1 MSELFYKSV
10 RAIGRRF
17 FFHASAPRILH
28 AERSARPGGYILAA
42 NHCSPYDA
50 PLIIASTPRVIYW
63 LSIVE
68 IFRHPLAACFLRWF
82 GAEPL
87 DRAKPDTRTVRK
99 VVKHLR
105 AGRVVGIFPEGG
117 VRAPSES
124 VLQGGELHDGVC
136 KLAQLARVPV
146 LPCVVIGSEKFNDWR
161 SWLPGAGTRWAVVFG
176 EPIFPREDDDPVE
189 ARLAMNEVIKSALRA
204 LHAEVTGDV

>member
-1 MSELFYKSV
+1 MSEVFYKAVRSV
-10 RAIGRRF
+10 GSRI

-28 AERSARPGGYILAA
+28 AERAARAGGYILAA

-68 IFRHPLAACFLRWF
+68 IFRNPLAGCFLRWF

-87 DRAKPDTRTVRK
+87 DRSKADTRTVLH
-99 VVKHLR
+99 VVRHLR

-117 VRAPSES
+117 LRQAGES
-124 VLQGGELHDGVC
+124 VLQDGSLHDGVC
-136 KLAQLARVPV
+136 KLAQLAHVPV
-146 LPCVVIGSEKFNDWR
+146 LPCVVVGSEKFADWKC
-161 SWLPGAGTRWAVVFG
+161 WLPGAGTRWAVVFG
-176 EPIFPREDDDPVE
+176 EAIFPREDNDGAC
-189 ARLAMNEVIKSALRA
+189 ARLAMTEEIKSALRT
-204 LHAEVTGDV
+204 LHMEVADYA